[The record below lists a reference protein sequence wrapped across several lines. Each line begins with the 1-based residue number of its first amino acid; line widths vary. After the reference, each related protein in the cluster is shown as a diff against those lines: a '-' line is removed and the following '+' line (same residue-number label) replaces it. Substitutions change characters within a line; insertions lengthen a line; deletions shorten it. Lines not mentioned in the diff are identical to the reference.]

1 MDIDF
6 LLWLQNLRTPFWD
19 TLLEAVTDTVTS
31 TAMYAVIAVIYWC
44 VNKRAATYVALN
56 IATGSM
62 VNQALKNTFCVY
74 RPWIRDPRVI
84 PAGEAIHNA
93 TGYSFPSGHTQVA
106 SCEFLSV
113 AVWQRKRKW
122 VVAICSFLTLL
133 VMFTRVYLGVHTP
146 QDVLVSL
153 AVSLAVIFVNAKV
166 LGWVDDGKNR
176 DVWFTAVGVALG
188 VAFLCYGV
196 FKQYPVDYDATGNL
210 LVDPAEMIEDCYK
223 AAGCVFGFF
232 IGWLLERRFVSF
244 DVVGRP
250 TVRVI
255 RGAVGAV
262 LLALIA
268 LLGRKGLVV
277 VLGDCWGE
285 LIFFT
290 VAFVFILFVYP
301 YAFTRIEK
309 SILKRLIENKGKAS
323 ENI

>member
-1 MDIDF
+1 M
-6 LLWLQNLRTPFWD
+6 R
-19 TLLEAVTDTVTS
+19 
-31 TAMYAVIAVIYWC
+31 
-44 VNKRAATYVALN
+44 
-56 IATGSM
+56 
-62 VNQALKNTFCVY
+62 
-74 RPWIRDPRVI
+74 
-84 PAGEAIHNA
+84 
-93 TGYSFPSGHTQVA
+93 
-106 SCEFLSV
+106 
-113 AVWQRKRKW
+113 
-122 VVAICSFLTLL
+122 
-133 VMFTRVYLGVHTP
+133 
-146 QDVLVSL
+146 
-153 AVSLAVIFVNAKV
+153 VIFVNAKV
-166 LGWVDDGKNR
+166 LGWVDGGKNR
-176 DVWFTAVGVALG
+176 DILFSLVGIALG
-188 VAFLCYGV
+188 IAFLCYGV

-244 DVVGRP
+244 DVSGRP

-301 YAFTRIEK
+301 YVFTRIEK
-309 SILKRLIENKGKAS
+309 SLKRSPIENK
-323 ENI
+323 